1 MRRFKV
7 DQAQKSCKSDQSS
20 VEVSTCEVVG
30 GGAI

>member
-7 DQAQKSCKSDQSS
+7 DQAQISCKSDQSC
-20 VEVSTCEVVG
+20 VDVYTCEVVG